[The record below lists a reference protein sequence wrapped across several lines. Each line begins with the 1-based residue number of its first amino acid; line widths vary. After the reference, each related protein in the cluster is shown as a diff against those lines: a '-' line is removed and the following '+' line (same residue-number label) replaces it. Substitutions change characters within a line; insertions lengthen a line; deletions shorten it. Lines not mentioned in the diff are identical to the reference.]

1 MEIQWPLLIFS
12 VLLGVTSGSFVFL
25 AVGELRGKFR
35 EVRFTGALIAFI
47 CLAVGGCVSVLHMG
61 HPERATHLLGNLGS
75 GLSKELFVV
84 AIMGIVALVY
94 LILAKKDYPGVSKV
108 FGILGGVIGLVL
120 PFVAG
125 ASYLIAARPAWD
137 SVALPLMFLGAG
149 LALGMTLMAGLV
161 LLRGKASE
169 EGGFALKLA
178 LAGVVIM
185 AVTAL
190 ICTLGLALLG
200 NPYSVLLGLG
210 IGLLDA
216 LPVFGTG
223 AVLLPW
229 GAFLLLKRQW
239 WKGAVLLSVY
249 GLCYFLRQFLE
260 AKLMGNRMGLSALET
275 LVSMYVGL
283 ELFGVSG
290 FFLGPVGL
298 LIIED
303 LVKLYGEDGESR

>member
-35 EVRFTGALIAFI
+35 EVRFSGALIALV

-84 AIMGIVALVY
+84 AIMGIIALVY
-94 LILAKKDYPGVSKV
+94 LVLAKKDYPGVSKV
-108 FGILGGVIGLVL
+108 FGVLGGIVGLVL

-125 ASYLIAARPAWD
+125 SSYLIAARPAWD
-137 SVALPLMFLGAG
+137 SIALPLMFLGAG

-161 LLRGKASE
+161 LLRGKAAE

-185 AVTAL
+185 AVTTVAYVVWIAIAPYQAPTRSIDRL
-190 ICTLGLALLG
+190 ISGDLAVMFWAG
-200 NPYSVLLGLG
+200 VVVIGIVVDRKSV
-210 IGLLDA
+210 
-216 LPVFGTG
+216 V
-223 AVLLPW
+223 
-229 GAFLLLKRQW
+229 
-239 WKGAVLLSVY
+239 
-249 GLCYFLRQFLE
+249 
-260 AKLMGNRMGLSALET
+260 
-275 LVSMYVGL
+275 
-283 ELFGVSG
+283 
-290 FFLGPVGL
+290 
-298 LIIED
+298 
-303 LVKLYGEDGESR
+303 

>member
-35 EVRFTGALIAFI
+35 EVRFSGALIALI

-84 AIMGIVALVY
+84 AIMGIIALVY
-94 LILAKKDYPGVSKV
+94 LVLAKKDYPGVSKV
-108 FGILGGVIGLVL
+108 FGVLGGIVRLVL

-125 ASYLIAARPAWD
+125 SSYLIAARLAWD

-161 LLRGKASE
+161 LLRGKAAE

-178 LAGVVIM
+178 LAGVIIM
-185 AVTAL
+185 AVTTVAYVVWIAIAPYQAPTRSVDRLISGDLAVMFWAGVVVIGIVVPVAL
-190 ICTLGLALLG
+190 AVLACVQATKG
-200 NPYSVLLGLG
+200 AG
-210 IGLLDA
+210 
-216 LPVFGTG
+216 GTG
-223 AVLLPW
+223 SVAPKQLAMYLFGACACTAV
-229 GAFLLLKRQW
+229 
-239 WKGAVLLSVY
+239 GAVVIRIIMYAVGTSVE
-249 GLCYFLRQFLE
+249 QFI
-260 AKLMGNRMGLSALET
+260 
-275 LVSMYVGL
+275 YH
-283 ELFGVSG
+283 
-290 FFLGPVGL
+290 
-298 LIIED
+298 
-303 LVKLYGEDGESR
+303 